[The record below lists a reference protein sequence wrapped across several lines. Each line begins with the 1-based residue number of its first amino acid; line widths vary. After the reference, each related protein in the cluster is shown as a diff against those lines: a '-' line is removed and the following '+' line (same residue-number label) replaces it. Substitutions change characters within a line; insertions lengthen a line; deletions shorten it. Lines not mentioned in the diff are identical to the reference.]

1 MLRLLPNIFA
11 HSPALSAQ
19 DPAPLNSIQT
29 IVLLNLYRN
38 PQNTP
43 QTADGSHWRD
53 HFLGAGRT
61 ALCRPLPDSTLSP
74 PGHVREVEVQEH
86 YDNVFEV
93 RIGRDG
99 LSCGPGVQLNTSWSP
114 QEVIM
119 ELQEKYGEI
128 EEMNVSQLG
137 GPPRGQC
144 LCVNV
149 PAFPPLET
157 RGGGI
162 SVLKGHH
169 LSLIV

>member
-38 PQNTP
+38 PQNTA

-61 ALCRPLPDSTLSP
+61 ALCRPLPDSTLP
-74 PGHVREVEVQEH
+74 LPGHVHEVEVQEH

-114 QEVIM
+114 
-119 ELQEKYGEI
+119 
-128 EEMNVSQLG
+128 EEGSWNCKRSTG
-137 GPPRGQC
+137 R
-144 LCVNV
+144 
-149 PAFPPLET
+149 
-157 RGGGI
+157 
-162 SVLKGHH
+162 LKR
-169 LSLIV
+169 